1 MKSSRHLFLTVAG
14 ALTVATAFS
23 TPSIPPSSVSLVQD
37 PDTRVVKVSY
47 TLSDGP
53 AIVTAEF
60 LTNGVSIGR
69 AASRNVWGDVNKIVR
84 AADCTFRWQPRKAW
98 PNRELPENTL
108 SVRLTAWAMDA
119 APDYMVIDLTAPRAD
134 DRDTVSFHPSEDS
147 LPFEITNR
155 LYKTDRLVMRKIP
168 ADGVRWMMGGAE
180 TEFNYQAK
188 WETRHY
194 VTLTND
200 YFMAVYPVTQ
210 AQYAWFMGG
219 EATCVFPG
227 PDRPV
232 DTISY
237 VGLRGS
243 TSGHDW
249 PDDGHAVAED
259 SVMGIL
265 SSYTDLDGFDL
276 PTDAEWEYA
285 CRAGC
290 PTAFYDGTTLKVN
303 EWEHP
308 TLTNLAWTADNAG
321 GQTHPVGLKTPN
333 GFGLY
338 DMLGNVA
345 EWVLDWAVENH
356 YGSAEVTAPSG
367 GSTGTA
373 RFLRGGGWP
382 HDERTNRIGSHQY
395 QGPTSGYISNK
406 PGSCGFRPVIPAS
419 FK

>member
-1 MKSSRHLFLTVAG
+1 MKTSLNMLLFVGG
-14 ALTVATAFS
+14 ALTAVTAFS
-23 TPSIPPSSVSLVQD
+23 APSIPLSGVSLVQD

-69 AASRNVWGDVNKIVR
+69 AGSRNVWGDVNKIVR
-84 AADCTFRWQPRKAW
+84 TGDCAFRWQPRKAW

-119 APDYMVIDLTAPRAD
+119 APDYMVIDLTAPRTD
-134 DRDTVSFHPSEDS
+134 GRDTVSFHPSEDS
-147 LPFEITNR
+147 LPFEITNG
-155 LYKTDRLVMRKIP
+155 LYKTHMLVMRKIP

-180 TEFNYQAK
+180 TEFNYQSK

-210 AQYAWFMGG
+210 AQYAWFMKK
-219 EATCVFPG
+219 EANCVFPG

-232 DTISY
+232 DNVSY
-237 VGLRGS
+237 VGLRGN

-249 PDDGHAVAED
+249 PADGHAVAED
-259 SVMGIL
+259 SVLGTL

-382 HDERTNRIGSHQY
+382 HDERTNRIGAHQY
-395 QGPTSGYISNK
+395 QGPTSGYVSNK